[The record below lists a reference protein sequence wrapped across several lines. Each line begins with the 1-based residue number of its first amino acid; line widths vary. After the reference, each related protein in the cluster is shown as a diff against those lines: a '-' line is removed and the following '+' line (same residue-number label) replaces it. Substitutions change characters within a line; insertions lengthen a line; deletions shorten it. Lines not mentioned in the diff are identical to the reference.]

1 LATFLKLPE
10 PRYANERK
18 LHLEMGCQ
26 FSMTKFH
33 SRDIVMSAEISEQKK
48 RSGRGGPRAN
58 SGGPRRGAGRKPFE
72 PLKEQREL
80 VKLLV
85 GSGRP
90 QESICAG
97 IINPETGKP
106 ISVETFQKAFAHEI
120 EVGRSEMDALIAK
133 SAASRI
139 KKGSDTMIIWHQK
152 NLWGW
157 RNEPEPKQIDAI
169 EPGAATIRYV
179 IEMTNALPTGS
190 TKENPEGTEPMGVV
204 PPEEG
209 N

>member
-1 LATFLKLPE
+1 
-10 PRYANERK
+10 
-18 LHLEMGCQ
+18 
-26 FSMTKFH
+26 
-33 SRDIVMSAEISEQKK
+33 MSAEISEPK
-48 RSGRGGPRAN
+48 RKSGRGGPRAN
-58 SGGPRRGAGRKPFE
+58 SGGSRPGAGRKPFA
-72 PLKEQREL
+72 PLEQQREL
-80 VKLLV
+80 VKLLI

-97 IINPETGKP
+97 IINPETKKP
-106 ISVETFQKAFAHEI
+106 ISVETFQKVFAREI
-120 EVGRSEMDALIAK
+120 EVGRSEMDALIAR
-133 SAASRI
+133 SAARRI
-139 KKGSDTMIIWHQK
+139 KMGSDTMIIWHQK

-169 EPGAATIRYV
+169 ESGATTIRYV

-190 TKENPEGTEPMGVV
+190 TKGNPEGTEPMGAV